1 MAKKTG
7 SSEKSGPATINNRRA
22 GHEYEFLDHWE
33 AGLVLAGSEVKSV
46 FAGRANMTD
55 AYCRIVNGEAW
66 IFNLDIEPYSHSSS
80 YKPERRRDRKLLLN
94 RAEIRILQRKSEEK
108 GLAIVP
114 TRIYFSG
121 RRAKVD
127 IALARGKKTFDKR
140 EALKEKDQ
148 KRDALR
154 ADAD

>member
-1 MAKKTG
+1 MGKKTG
-7 SSEKSGPATINNRRA
+7 QQEKRGPATINNRRA

-33 AGLVLAGSEVKSV
+33 AGLVLAGSEVKSL
-46 FAGRANMTD
+46 FAGKANMTD

-66 IFNLDIEPYSHSSS
+66 LFNLDIEPYSHASS

-94 RAEIRILQRKSEEK
+94 RSEIRILQRKSEEK
-108 GLAIVP
+108 GLSIIP
-114 TRIYFSG
+114 TKIYFSN

-127 IALARGKKTFDKR
+127 IALGRGKKTFDKR
-140 EALKEKDQ
+140 ESLKEKDQ

-154 ADAD
+154 AAAE